1 MIVMMPSTR
10 ALTCEAHKGVARGAN
25 LDRLPLGEFA
35 KLLAQYLAGVVL
47 LHARP
52 ERPLDLSV

>member
-10 ALTCEAHKGVARGAN
+10 ALTCEAHSVARGAN